1 MNQAR
6 FIEAAAEMLGAA
18 MVYAPEG
25 MMQVG
30 ADFAKLP
37 EALDNCAEAMKKMA
51 QRAHDEDPIHPAII
65 DQMNSVYSAVK
76 QAADLARE
84 LGPQF
89 RTLHKTDVERVERPR
104 RGEQRWDVSS
114 NRDHVGRG

>member
-1 MNQAR
+1 MQQAR

-18 MVYAPEG
+18 MVYNPEG

-30 ADFAKLP
+30 VDFGKMP
-37 EALDNCAEAMKKMA
+37 EAIDSCAEAMKRMA
-51 QRAHDEDPIHPAII
+51 QRANDEDPIHPAII

-84 LGPQF
+84 LGPMF
-89 RTLHKTDVERVERPR
+89 RQHHKTDIERIERPR
-104 RGEQRWDVSS
+104 RGERAWDVSS